1 MRRTLIP
8 LGIALVVFVLLVP
21 LTCTGS
27 SGDPRQFCQ
36 TFYEWQL
43 PWSTIDGRVGTVA
56 MYGVPLAAAIAGFL
70 IARPSSRRS

>member
-8 LGIALVVFVLLVP
+8 LGIALVVFVLLFP

-27 SGDPRQFCQ
+27 SGDPRQFCE
-36 TFYEWQL
+36 TFYRWQL

-56 MYGVPLAAAIAGFL
+56 LYGVPLAAAIAGFL
-70 IARPSSRRS
+70 IARPSSRRP